1 MLQYLWLP
9 LWILNTDISYYFI
22 YDFFFINRDTE
33 DTTNSSTAYF
43 SIKL

>member
-22 YDFFFINRDTE
+22 YDFFFINGDTE
-33 DTTNSSTAYF
+33 DNF
-43 SIKL
+43 REGNFIKK